1 MLAELNQLDLSL
13 FHFLRPE
20 LLWLIVLLVLILFG
34 VKQISNRESSWQQ
47 VISPHLIKFLMVS
60 GKTTT
65 TKNNLWLTG
74 LIAFLMIIAVS
85 GPAIREKNVPIF
97 QTEDSRVILLDLSL
111 SMDATDIKPSR
122 IDRARFKIMDIL
134 EQTKEGTIGLVV
146 YAGDAFIISPLTSDS
161 NTIASMIPTLSTGIM
176 PILGSR
182 PDIAIKKAIELLDNA
197 KQSSG
202 QIIWITDGVE
212 DEFKDGVIDAL
223 ANTKHLLSVLAVG
236 TEQGAPIPLPD
247 GNGFLKDNNGNIILP
262 KLNASSLKSIVSKA
276 NGQYV
281 ELTASNNDIDF
292 IMAILAQQKEFEK
305 NNGDN
310 LNANESDKRISR
322 WIDDGYWLSWI
333 IGVLFLIRLLK
344 NSFSPKSNQFN
355 ASFGLVFILLSAGSL
370 TSFNTKA
377 DDDDSISNSS
387 LNSRLN
393 STWNDL
399 WKTKDQQAQQA
410 FEQKNYKKSASLFE
424 NDDWKASA
432 NYKSDNFESA
442 VAGFSKGADAD
453 SFYNRANALAK
464 SQKLE
469 EAIESYDNTL
479 ALEPEHEDAIF
490 NKKIVEDMLKQKQEQ
505 DKKDQEQ
512 KDKEE
517 QDKKDEENKDQSD
530 SDAESKSDEKKE
542 DGEKSE
548 EEKKQEQQEKE
559 QKEQEQEEAEISED
573 ERDKKEKDQALKHW
587 LEKIPDDPGGLLRR
601 KMYREYQRRGREQ
614 KEEKVW

>member
-1 MLAELNQLDLSL
+1 MLAELNQLDFSL

-20 LLWLIVLLVLILFG
+20 LLWLIALLALILFG

-65 TKNNLWLTG
+65 TKNSLWLTG

-85 GPAIREKNVPIF
+85 GPAIREKNVPVF

-182 PDIAIKKAIELLDNA
+182 PDIAIKKAIELLNNA
-197 KQSSG
+197 KQTSG

-212 DEFKDGVIDAL
+212 NEFKHGVMKAL
-223 ANTKHLLSVLAVG
+223 SNSQHLLSVLAVG

-262 KLNASSLKSIVSKA
+262 KLNASSLKSIVSEA

-281 ELTASNNDIDF
+281 ELATNNDDIDF
-292 IMAILAQQKEFEK
+292 IMEILEQQKDFEK
-305 NNGDN
+305 NKDDS

-322 WIDDGYWLSWI
+322 WIDDGYWLSWV
-333 IGVLFLIRLLK
+333 IGCLFLIRLLK
-344 NSFSPKSNQFN
+344 DSFSLKSNQFN
-355 ASFGLVFILLSAGSL
+355 SSFGLIFILFTVGSL
-370 TSFNTKA
+370 TSFKSQAGEWNN
-377 DDDDSISNSS
+377 I
-387 LNSRLN
+387 
-393 STWNDL
+393 WNDL

-424 NDDWKASA
+424 NDDWKASS

-442 VAGFSKGADAD
+442 VAGFSKGSDAD

-464 SQKLE
+464 SQKLK
-469 EAIESYDNTL
+469 EAIESYDSTL
-479 ALEPEHEDAIF
+479 ALEPEHEDALF
-490 NKKIVEDMLKQKQEQ
+490 NKKIVEDMLKQEQE
-505 DKKDQEQ
+505 KKNQEK

-517 QDKKDEENKDQSD
+517 QDKKDQEKQDENKEQSD
-530 SDAESKSDEKKE
+530 SDSDSDSDEKKD

-548 EEKKQEQQEKE
+548 EEKQQEQQEKE
-559 QKEQEQEEAEISED
+559 QENKEQQEKETEISKD

-614 KEEKVW
+614 KEEKIW

>member
-1 MLAELNQLDLSL
+1 MLAELNQLDFSL

-20 LLWLIVLLVLILFG
+20 LLWLIILLVLILFG
-34 VKQISNRESSWQQ
+34 IKQISNRESSWQQ

-60 GKTTT
+60 GKTKT
-65 TKNNLWLTG
+65 TKNSFWLTG
-74 LIAFLMIIAVS
+74 LIAFLMIVAVS
-85 GPAIREKNVPIF
+85 GPAIREKNVPVF

-212 DEFKDGVIDAL
+212 DEFKDGVMNAL
-223 ANTKHLLSVLAVG
+223 SNSQHLLSVLAVG

-247 GNGFLKDNNGNIILP
+247 GNGFLKDNSGNIILP
-262 KLNASSLKSIVSKA
+262 KLNASSLKSIVSEA

-281 ELTASNNDIDF
+281 ELTASNDDVDF

-305 NNGDN
+305 NNDGS

-355 ASFGLVFILLSAGSL
+355 TNFGLVFILLTASSL

-377 DDDDSISNSS
+377 GDGETS

-399 WKTKDQQAQQA
+399 WITKDQQAQQA
-410 FEQKNYKKSASLFE
+410 FQQKNYKKSASLFE

-432 NYKSDNFESA
+432 NYKSNNFESA
-442 VAGFSKGADAD
+442 VAGFSKGKDAD

-479 ALEPEHEDAIF
+479 ALEPEHEDALF
-490 NKKIVEDMLKQKQEQ
+490 NKKIVEEMLKQQQEQ
-505 DKKDQEQ
+505 DKKDQEK

-517 QDKKDEENKDQSD
+517 QDKKDQEKQDENKDQSD
-530 SDAESKSDEKKE
+530 SDSDEKNDE
-542 DGEKSE
+542 DKKSE
-548 EEKKQEQQEKE
+548 KEQQEQQEKE
-559 QKEQEQEEAEISED
+559 QKEQEQQEKEAEISED

>member
-60 GKTTT
+60 GKSTS
-65 TKNNLWLTG
+65 TKNSLWLTG

-85 GPAIREKNVPIF
+85 GPAIREKNVPVF
-97 QTEDSRVILLDLSL
+97 QTEESRVILLDLSL

-134 EQTKEGTIGLVV
+134 EQTKEGTIGLVI

-176 PILGSR
+176 PVLGSR

-202 QIIWITDGVE
+202 QIIWITDGID
-212 DEFKDGVIDAL
+212 DEFKQGVTDAL
-223 ANTKHLLSVLAVG
+223 ANTKHLLSVLAIG

-262 KLNASSLKSIVSKA
+262 KLNASSLKSIVSEV

-281 ELTASNNDIDF
+281 ELTANNNDIDF
-292 IMAILAQQKEFEK
+292 IMALLAQQKEFEK
-305 NNGDN
+305 NNDDS
-310 LNANESDKRISR
+310 LNASESDKRISR

-333 IGVLFLIRLLK
+333 IAILFLMRLLK
-344 NSFSPKSNQFN
+344 NSFSPKSNQFSSN
-355 ASFGLVFILLSAGSL
+355 FGLVLILLTASSL
-370 TSFNTKA
+370 TSFNAKA
-377 DDDDSISNSS
+377 EGWDNIWDAQ
-387 LNSRLN
+387 
-393 STWNDL
+393 WKDL

-410 FEQKNYKKSASLFE
+410 FDKKEYEKSATLFE
-424 NDDWKASA
+424 NESWKASA
-432 NYKSDNFESA
+432 SYKSGNFESA
-442 VAGFSKGADAD
+442 VAGFSKGKDAD
-453 SFYNRANALAK
+453 SFYNLANALAK

-469 EAIESYDNTL
+469 EAIESYDKTL
-479 ALEPEHEDAIF
+479 ALEPEHEEALF
-490 NKKIVEDMLKQKQEQ
+490 NKKIVEEMLKQKQEQ
-505 DKKDQEQ
+505 DKKDQEK
-512 KDKEE
+512 KDKED
-517 QDKKDEENKDQSD
+517 QDKKDQEKQEENKDQSD
-530 SDAESKSDEKKE
+530 SDSDEKSDEEKKPE
-542 DGEKSE
+542 QE
-548 EEKKQEQQEKE
+548 KQEQQEKE
-559 QKEQEQEEAEISED
+559 QKDQEQQAKEAENSETEISED
-573 ERDKKEKDQALKHW
+573 ERDQKEKDQALKHW

-601 KMYREYQRRGREQ
+601 KMYLEYQRRGREQ